1 MRFKD
6 VFSIIGPGMIGPS
19 SSHTAGA
26 VRLGRVARGLFG
38 EQPEQADIIFYGSF
52 AATYSGHGTDLAV
65 IAGVL
70 QFDTDD
76 ERVPDSL
83 DLADTFG
90 MKVNFQTGS
99 GPAVHP
105 NTLTIKLHSGMK
117 CAQMTG
123 CSIGGGNIEVVEV
136 NGFDLKFTANYPTLI
151 LYHDDQ
157 PGVLASITR
166 LLSDANINIGY
177 MDVDRKGR
185 LGQAATVVETDG
197 QISAEL
203 LAMARRLDHVN
214 GLNYIDLN
222 GGVPI

>member
-6 VFSIIGPGMIGPS
+6 VFSIIGPSMIGPS

-38 EQPEQADIIFYGSF
+38 RQPEQADINFYGSL
-52 AATYSGHGTDLAV
+52 AATYGGHGTDLAV
-65 IAGVL
+65 TAGLL

-76 ERVPDSL
+76 ERIPDSL
-83 DLADTFG
+83 HLAEAMG
-90 MKVNFQTGS
+90 MKVTFETSS

-105 NTLTIKLHSGMK
+105 NTLTIKLRTGRRR
-117 CAQMTG
+117 CQMTG

-151 LYHDDQ
+151 VYHVDR
-157 PGVLASITR
+157 PGMLADITR
-166 LLSDANINIGY
+166 LLSDAKVNIGY

-185 LGQAATVVETDG
+185 LGQAATVIETDG
-197 QISAEL
+197 EIPEDL
-203 LAMARRLDHVN
+203 LKKITRLTHVKS
-214 GLNYIDLN
+214 LDYIDLN
-222 GGVPI
+222 GGVPA

>member
-38 EQPEQADIIFYGSF
+38 EQPEQADILFYGSL

-65 IAGVL
+65 IAGLL

-76 ERVPDSL
+76 ERIPDSL
-83 DLADTFG
+83 ELADSLG
-90 MKVNFQTGS
+90 MKVTFQTGS

-105 NTLTIKLHSGMK
+105 NTLTIKLLSGTRRS
-117 CAQMTG
+117 QMTG

-151 LYHDDQ
+151 VYHLDHS
-157 PGVLASITR
+157 GVLANITR
-166 LLSDANINIGY
+166 LLSDANVNIGY

-185 LGQAATVVETDG
+185 LGQAATVIETDG
-197 QISAEL
+197 ELREDL
-203 LAMARRLDHVN
+203 LAKINQLDYVN
-214 GLNYIDLN
+214 SLNYIDLN
-222 GGVPI
+222 GGVPL